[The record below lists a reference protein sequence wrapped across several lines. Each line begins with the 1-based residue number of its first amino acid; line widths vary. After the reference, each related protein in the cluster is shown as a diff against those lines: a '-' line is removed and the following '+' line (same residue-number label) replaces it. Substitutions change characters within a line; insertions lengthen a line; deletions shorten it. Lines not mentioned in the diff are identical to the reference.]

1 MGFRIVEVVIR
12 EFRTADIDGLFALD
26 YRCYKPPYRFGY
38 QQLLLTLQ
46 DKRVSS
52 MVIDNEEEQEIVG
65 GLIVRSDPAGKQV
78 AVVSLMVDREY
89 RRHGLGR
96 RLVAWGEKL
105 ARAGEWD
112 ALVAPLETGNEVGK
126 TFLAA
131 CGFAIT
137 AISAPWFNS
146 SSEGRL
152 WRLSLSPIAA
162 VDENT
167 VPDDTTVP
175 GETTAPDETKA
186 PDKIAAPDETTA
198 ANETKAADI
207 SLPRAEGTER
217 AEEA

>member
-1 MGFRIVEVVIR
+1 MEFRIVEVVIR

-38 QQLLLTLQ
+38 QQMLLTLQ

-52 MVIDNEEEQEIVG
+52 MVIENEEEQEIVG

-78 AVVSLMVDREY
+78 AIVSLMVDREY

-112 ALVAPLETGNEVGK
+112 ALVAPLETGNAAGK
-126 TFLAA
+126 AFLEA
-131 CGFAIT
+131 CGFAIS

-146 SSEGRL
+146 PAEGEL
-152 WRLSLSPIAA
+152 WRLPLSEIAA
-162 VDENT
+162 TDEITPVDEIAE
-167 VPDDTTVP
+167 
-175 GETTAPDETKA
+175 GDE
-186 PDKIAAPDETTA
+186 P
-198 ANETKAADI
+198 
-207 SLPRAEGTER
+207 LPRAEGGER

>member
-46 DKRVSS
+46 DKHVSC
-52 MVIDNEEEQEIVG
+52 MVIENEEEQEIVG

-112 ALVAPLETGNEVGK
+112 ALVAPLENENEAGK
-126 TFLAA
+126 SFLAA
-131 CGFAIT
+131 CGFAIS

-146 SSEGRL
+146 STEGRL
-152 WRLSLSPIAA
+152 WRLSLGKI
-162 VDENT
+162 T
-167 VPDDTTVP
+167 TPDDL
-175 GETTAPDETKA
+175 TAPAE
-186 PDKIAAPDETTA
+186 IAAPDKNPDENTA
-198 ANETKAADI
+198 ADDTP
-207 SLPRAEGTER
+207 PRAEGSER